1 MQISDTTR
9 EAWFKIQAENRIVW
23 TSDQPPEQHPL
34 EIIQRAIDA
43 EVERMKADI
52 EPILIAFASA
62 ADDQERNGCYRYS
75 RILRGYRAKHKE
87 E

>member
-43 EVERMKADI
+43 ETAQLKADAEELRKECVRLSNQNI
-52 EPILIAFASA
+52 CDI
-62 ADDQERNGCYRYS
+62 CS
-75 RILRGYRAKHKE
+75 RDIKE
-87 E
+87 KSGTCGEGE